1 MEASTSP
8 YVHSDS
14 IDRIKDILDSSDAA
28 YEERAEIPARS
39 ALTYQNGFYVN
50 CSALFIDI
58 RGSKELAEK
67 HTRPVLAKIY
77 KCYISELTAIL
88 RDNSKINEVYIEGDC
103 VWGIFNT
110 PYKQDINELFSTAAK
125 ASSLI
130 DTLNI
135 FLKKKKYSTL
145 TVGMGMA
152 YGTSLVVKAGHKGS
166 GVNEVVWL
174 GKLVGE
180 AAALCSQAS
189 KTSFDYEIMVSNTV
203 YENLKESYKEL
214 LFKNINQKCYHGYI
228 HNLVMNE
235 WVENNE

>member
-1 MEASTSP
+1 MEASTSI

-14 IDRIKDILDSSDAA
+14 IERIKDILNSSDAA
-28 YEERAEIPARS
+28 YEERDEIPARS
-39 ALTYQNGFYVN
+39 ALTYQNGFYVS

-58 RGSKELAEK
+58 RGSKELAER

-88 RDNSKINEVYIEGDC
+88 RDNSNVNEIYIEGDC

-110 PYKQDINELFSTAAK
+110 PYKPNINELFSTAAK

-135 FLKKKKYSTL
+135 LLKKKNYSTL

-180 AAALCSQAS
+180 AAALCAKAN
-189 KTSFDYEIMVSNTV
+189 KTFLDYELMVSNVV
-203 YENLKESYKEL
+203 YDNLNDANKKL
-214 LFKNINQKCYHGYI
+214 LERHISNSCYHGHVI
-228 HNLVMNE
+228 NSSMNE
-235 WVENNE
+235 WVKDNE

>member
-1 MEASTSP
+1 MEASTSI

-14 IDRIKDILDSSDAA
+14 IERIKEILNSSDAA
-28 YEERAEIPARS
+28 YEERDEIPARS
-39 ALTYQNGFYVN
+39 ALTYQNGFYVS

-88 RDNSKINEVYIEGDC
+88 RDNSNVNEIYIEGDC

-110 PYKQDINELFSTAAK
+110 PYKSNINELFSTAAK

-135 FLKKKKYSTL
+135 LLRKKNYSTL

-180 AAALCSQAS
+180 AAALCAKAS
-189 KTSFDYEIMVSNTV
+189 KTFLDYELMVSNVV
-203 YENLKESYKEL
+203 YENLNDENKKL
-214 LFKNINQKCYHGYI
+214 LEQHISMNCYHGHVI
-228 HNLVMNE
+228 NVSMNE
-235 WVENNE
+235 WVKNNE